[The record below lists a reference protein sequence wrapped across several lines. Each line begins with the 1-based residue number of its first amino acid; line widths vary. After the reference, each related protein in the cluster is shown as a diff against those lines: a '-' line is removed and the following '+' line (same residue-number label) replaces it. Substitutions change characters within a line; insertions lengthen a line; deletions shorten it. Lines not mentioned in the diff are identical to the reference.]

1 MIKTKHRN
9 QFFFVLLNYSNI
21 LFFSVFIIFVYVINI
36 STCDDN
42 NTDDAG
48 TNIDY

>member
-1 MIKTKHRN
+1 MTKTKHRN

-21 LFFSVFIIFVYVINI
+21 WLFSVFIIFVYVIDI
-36 STCDDN
+36 STCDDD

-48 TNIDY
+48 INIDY